1 MSAVAGIAAVQARIG
16 AIESRLG
23 VDRARQT
30 QMGVAPVLT
39 NQLGTSVAAMPLG
52 YADVAA
58 GAAAGMG
65 SSTTSMT
72 AAGATIPDFGSVVRQ
87 VELGAAQAYGATVP
101 TGAPGASLGVPGAD
115 QVNTATPHAALFNE
129 AGARWG
135 IPPTVLAG
143 MAYVESRFQNDAVS
157 QAGAVGMMQFL
168 PSTASSMG
176 VNPYDPSS
184 AIDGAARY
192 LRTALDRFG
201 SLDMAIGAYNIGPG
215 AMARAG
221 GVNPGTQADRYVTAV
236 RAAAGRMA

>member
-1 MSAVAGIAAVQARIG
+1 MTAVAGVAAVQARIG

-23 VDRARQT
+23 VDRARQA
-30 QMGVAPVLT
+30 QMGAVPVLT
-39 NQLGTSVAAMPLG
+39 NQLGSSVAAMPLG

-65 SSTTSMT
+65 SSTTGMT
-72 AAGATIPDFGSVVRQ
+72 AADFGSVVRQ
-87 VELGAAQAYGATVP
+87 VELGAAQAYGTAVP
-101 TGAPGASLGVPGAD
+101 TGTPGALGGVPGAD
-115 QVNTATPHAALFNE
+115 QVNAATPHAALFNE

-143 MAYVESRFQNDAVS
+143 IAYVESRFQNDAVS

-168 PSTASSMG
+168 PSTAASMG
-176 VNPYDPSS
+176 VNPHDPSS

-221 GVNPGTQADRYVTAV
+221 AVNPGTQADRYVTAV

>member
-1 MSAVAGIAAVQARIG
+1 MTAVAGIAAVQARIG

-23 VDRARQT
+23 VDRARQA
-30 QMGVAPVLT
+30 QMGAVPVLT
-39 NQLGTSVAAMPLG
+39 NQLGSSVAAMPLG

-58 GAAAGMG
+58 GAAAGTG
-65 SSTTSMT
+65 SSTTSVT
-72 AAGATIPDFGSVVRQ
+72 TPDFGSVVRQ

-101 TGAPGASLGVPGAD
+101 TGSPGALGGVPGAD
-115 QVNTATPHAALFNE
+115 QVNAATPHAALFNE

-168 PSTASSMG
+168 PSTAASMG
-176 VNPYDPSS
+176 VNPYDPNS

-221 GVNPGTQADRYVTAV
+221 SVNPGTQADRYVTAV

>member
-1 MSAVAGIAAVQARIG
+1 MTAVAGVAAVQARIG

-23 VDRARQT
+23 VDRVRQA
-30 QMGVAPVLT
+30 QMGAVPVLT
-39 NQLGTSVAAMPLG
+39 NQLGSSVAAMPLG

-65 SSTTSMT
+65 SSTTGMT
-72 AAGATIPDFGSVVRQ
+72 AADFGSVVRQ

-101 TGAPGASLGVPGAD
+101 TGTPGALGGVPGAD
-115 QVNTATPHAALFNE
+115 QVNAATPHAALFNE

-143 MAYVESRFQNDAVS
+143 MAYVESRFQNDVVS

-168 PSTASSMG
+168 PSTAASMG
-176 VNPYDPSS
+176 VNPHDPNS

-221 GVNPGTQADRYVTAV
+221 AVNPGTQADRYVTAV

>member
-1 MSAVAGIAAVQARIG
+1 MTAVAGVAAVQARIG

-23 VDRARQT
+23 VDRARQA
-30 QMGVAPVLT
+30 QMGAVPVLT
-39 NQLGTSVAAMPLG
+39 NQLGSSVAAMPLG

-58 GAAAGMG
+58 GAAAGM
-65 SSTTSMT
+65 SASTASTATTS
-72 AAGATIPDFGSVVRQ
+72 ATTPDFGSVVRR

-101 TGAPGASLGVPGAD
+101 TGAPGAVGGVPGAD
-115 QVNTATPHAALFNE
+115 QVNAATPHAALFNE

-143 MAYVESRFQNDAVS
+143 MAYVESRFRNDVVS

-168 PSTASSMG
+168 PSTAASMG
-176 VNPYDPSS
+176 VNPHDPTS

-221 GVNPGTQADRYVTAV
+221 SVNPGTQADRYVTAV
-236 RAAAGRMA
+236 RATAGRMA

>member
-1 MSAVAGIAAVQARIG
+1 MGAV
-16 AIESRLG
+16 
-23 VDRARQT
+23 
-30 QMGVAPVLT
+30 PVLT
-39 NQLGTSVAAMPLG
+39 NQLGSSVAAMPLG

-58 GAAAGMG
+58 GAAAGTG
-65 SSTTSMT
+65 SSTSSVT
-72 AAGATIPDFGSVVRQ
+72 ATDFGSVVRQ

-101 TGAPGASLGVPGAD
+101 IGAPGALGGVPGAD
-115 QVNTATPHAALFNE
+115 QVNAATPHAALFNE

-143 MAYVESRFQNDAVS
+143 MAYVESRFQNDVVS

-168 PSTASSMG
+168 PSTAASMG
-176 VNPYDPSS
+176 VNPYDPNS

-192 LRTALDRFG
+192 VRTALDRFG

-221 GVNPGTQADRYVTAV
+221 AVNPGTQADRYVTAV

>member
-1 MSAVAGIAAVQARIG
+1 MSAVSGVAAVQARIG

-23 VDRARQT
+23 MSRARQA
-30 QMGVAPVLT
+30 QMGAVPVLT
-39 NQLGTSVAAMPLG
+39 NQLGASVAAMPLG

-58 GAAAGMG
+58 GAAGTTGGSATALAG
-65 SSTTSMT
+65 
-72 AAGATIPDFGSVVRQ
+72 PDFGSVVRQ
-87 VELGAAQAYGATVP
+87 VELGAAQAS
-101 TGAPGASLGVPGAD
+101 GAPAIGGVPGASGTWSGTD
-115 QVNTATPHAALFNE
+115 SVNAATPHAALFNQ

-143 MAYVESRFQNDAVS
+143 MAYVESRFQNDVVS
-157 QAGAVGMMQFL
+157 EAGAVGMMQFL
-168 PSTASSMG
+168 PSTAASMG
-176 VNPYDPSS
+176 VNPYDPTS

-192 LRTALDRFG
+192 LRNALDRFG

-221 GVNPGTQADRYVTAV
+221 AVNPGTQADRYVTAV

>member
-1 MSAVAGIAAVQARIG
+1 
-16 AIESRLG
+16 
-23 VDRARQT
+23 
-30 QMGVAPVLT
+30 VLT
-39 NQLGTSVAAMPLG
+39 NQLGSSVAAMPLG

-87 VELGAAQAYGATVP
+87 VELGAAQAYGTTVP

>member
-1 MSAVAGIAAVQARIG
+1 MTAVAGVAAVQARIG

-23 VDRARQT
+23 VGRTRSDQVGA
-30 QMGVAPVLT
+30 VPVLT
-39 NQLGTSVAAMPLG
+39 NQLGSSVAAMPLG

-58 GAAAGMG
+58 GAAAGTG
-65 SSTTSMT
+65 SSTSSVT
-72 AAGATIPDFGSVVRQ
+72 ATDFGSVVRQ

-101 TGAPGASLGVPGAD
+101 IGAPGALGGVPGAD
-115 QVNTATPHAALFNE
+115 QVNAATPHAALFNE

-143 MAYVESRFQNDAVS
+143 MAYVESRFQNDVVS

-168 PSTASSMG
+168 PSTAASMG
-176 VNPYDPSS
+176 VNPYDPNS

-192 LRTALDRFG
+192 VRTALDRFG

-221 GVNPGTQADRYVTAV
+221 AVNPGTQADRYVTAV

>member
-1 MSAVAGIAAVQARIG
+1 MTAVAGVAAVQARIG

-23 VDRARQT
+23 VDRARQA
-30 QMGVAPVLT
+30 QMGAVPVLT

-58 GAAAGMG
+58 GAAAGMS
-65 SSTTSMT
+65 SSTSSMT
-72 AAGATIPDFGSVVRQ
+72 AADFGSVVRQ

-101 TGAPGASLGVPGAD
+101 IGAPGALGGVPGAD
-115 QVNTATPHAALFNE
+115 QVNAATPHAALFNE

-143 MAYVESRFQNDAVS
+143 MAYVESRFQNDVVS

-168 PSTASSMG
+168 PSTAASMG
-176 VNPYDPSS
+176 VNPYDPNS

-192 LRTALDRFG
+192 VRTALDRFG

-221 GVNPGTQADRYVTAV
+221 AVNPGTQADRYVTAV

>member
-1 MSAVAGIAAVQARIG
+1 MTAVAGVAAVQARIG

-23 VDRARQT
+23 VDRARQA
-30 QMGVAPVLT
+30 QMGAVPVLT
-39 NQLGTSVAAMPLG
+39 NQLGSSVAAMPLG

-65 SSTTSMT
+65 SSTTSVT
-72 AAGATIPDFGSVVRQ
+72 TPDFGSVVRQ
-87 VELGAAQAYGATVP
+87 VELGAAQAYGTAVP
-101 TGAPGASLGVPGAD
+101 TGTPGALGVVPGAD
-115 QVNTATPHAALFNE
+115 QVNAATPHAALFNE

-168 PSTASSMG
+168 PSTAASMG
-176 VNPYDPSS
+176 VNPHDPSS

-221 GVNPGTQADRYVTAV
+221 AVNPGTQADRYVTAV

>member
-1 MSAVAGIAAVQARIG
+1 MTAVAGVAAVQARIG

-23 VDRARQT
+23 VDRARQA
-30 QMGVAPVLT
+30 QMGAVPVLT
-39 NQLGTSVAAMPLG
+39 NQLGSSVAAMPLG

-58 GAAAGMG
+58 GAGAGTG
-65 SSTTSMT
+65 SSTTGMT
-72 AAGATIPDFGSVVRQ
+72 AADFGSVVRQ
-87 VELGAAQAYGATVP
+87 VELGAAQAYATTVP
-101 TGAPGASLGVPGAD
+101 TGTPGALGGVPGAD
-115 QVNTATPHAALFNE
+115 QVNAATPHAALFNE

-168 PSTASSMG
+168 PSTAASMG
-176 VNPYDPSS
+176 VNPYDPNS

-221 GVNPGTQADRYVTAV
+221 AVNPGTQADRYVTAV

>member
-1 MSAVAGIAAVQARIG
+1 MTAVAGVAAVQARIG

-23 VDRARQT
+23 VGRTRSD
-30 QMGVAPVLT
+30 QMGAVPVLT
-39 NQLGTSVAAMPLG
+39 NQLGSSVTAMPLG

-58 GAAAGMG
+58 GAAAGTG
-65 SSTTSMT
+65 SSTSSVT
-72 AAGATIPDFGSVVRQ
+72 ATDFGSVVRQ

-101 TGAPGASLGVPGAD
+101 IGAPGALGGVPGAD
-115 QVNTATPHAALFNE
+115 QVNAATPHAALFNE

-143 MAYVESRFQNDAVS
+143 MAYVESRFQNDVVS

-168 PSTASSMG
+168 PSTAASMG
-176 VNPYDPSS
+176 VNPYDPNS

-192 LRTALDRFG
+192 VRTALDRFG

-221 GVNPGTQADRYVTAV
+221 AVNPGTQADRYVTAV

>member
-1 MSAVAGIAAVQARIG
+1 MTAVAGVAAVQARIG

-23 VDRARQT
+23 VGRTRSD
-30 QMGVAPVLT
+30 QMGAVPVLT
-39 NQLGTSVAAMPLG
+39 NQLGSSVAAMPLG

-58 GAAAGMG
+58 GAAAGTG
-65 SSTTSMT
+65 SSTSSVT
-72 AAGATIPDFGSVVRQ
+72 AADFGSVVRQ

-101 TGAPGASLGVPGAD
+101 IGAPGALGGVPGAD
-115 QVNTATPHAALFNE
+115 QVNAATPHAALFNE

-143 MAYVESRFQNDAVS
+143 MAYVESRFQNDVVS

-168 PSTASSMG
+168 PSTAASMG
-176 VNPYDPSS
+176 VNPYDPNS

-192 LRTALDRFG
+192 VRTALDRFG

-221 GVNPGTQADRYVTAV
+221 AVNPGTQADRYVTAV

>member
-1 MSAVAGIAAVQARIG
+1 MTAVAGVAAVQARIG

-23 VDRARQT
+23 VGRSRSD
-30 QMGVAPVLT
+30 QMGAVPVLT
-39 NQLGTSVAAMPLG
+39 NQLGASVAAMPLG

-58 GAAAGMG
+58 GAAAGTS
-65 SSTTSMT
+65 SSTTSVT
-72 AAGATIPDFGSVVRQ
+72 TPDFGSVVRR
-87 VELGAAQAYGATVP
+87 VELGAAQAYGVTVP
-101 TGAPGASLGVPGAD
+101 AGAPGAVGGVTGAE
-115 QVNTATPHAALFNE
+115 QVNAATPHAALFNE
-129 AGARWG
+129 AGTRWG

-143 MAYVESRFQNDAVS
+143 MAYVESRFQNNVVS

-176 VNPYDPSS
+176 VNPYDPNS

-221 GVNPGTQADRYVTAV
+221 AVNPGTQADRYVTAV

>member
-1 MSAVAGIAAVQARIG
+1 MTAVAGVAAVQARIG

-23 VDRARQT
+23 VGRTRSDQVGA
-30 QMGVAPVLT
+30 VPVLT
-39 NQLGTSVAAMPLG
+39 NQLGSSVTAMPLG

-58 GAAAGMG
+58 GAAAGTG
-65 SSTTSMT
+65 SSTSSVT
-72 AAGATIPDFGSVVRQ
+72 ATDFGSVVRQ

-101 TGAPGASLGVPGAD
+101 IGAPGALGGVPGAD
-115 QVNTATPHAALFNE
+115 QVNAATPHAALFNE

-143 MAYVESRFQNDAVS
+143 MAYVESRFQNDVVS

-168 PSTASSMG
+168 PSTAASMG
-176 VNPYDPSS
+176 VNPYDPNS

-192 LRTALDRFG
+192 VRTALDRFG

-221 GVNPGTQADRYVTAV
+221 AVNPGTQADRYVTAV

>member
-1 MSAVAGIAAVQARIG
+1 MTAVAGVAAVQARIG

-23 VDRARQT
+23 VDRARQA
-30 QMGVAPVLT
+30 QIGAVPVLT
-39 NQLGTSVAAMPLG
+39 NQLGSSVAAMPLG

-58 GAAAGMG
+58 GAAAGTN
-65 SSTTSMT
+65 SSTTSVT
-72 AAGATIPDFGSVVRQ
+72 TPDFGSVVRQ
-87 VELGAAQAYGATVP
+87 VELGAAQVYGATVP
-101 TGAPGASLGVPGAD
+101 TGAPGAVGGVPGAD
-115 QVNTATPHAALFNE
+115 QVNAATPHAALFNE

-143 MAYVESRFQNDAVS
+143 MAYVESRFQNDVVS

-168 PSTASSMG
+168 PSTAASMG
-176 VNPYDPSS
+176 VNPHDPNS
-184 AIDGAARY
+184 AIDGAARH

-221 GVNPGTQADRYVTAV
+221 SVNPGTQADRYVTAV

>member
-1 MSAVAGIAAVQARIG
+1 MTAVAGVAAVQARIG

-23 VDRARQT
+23 VDRARQA
-30 QMGVAPVLT
+30 QMGAVPVLT
-39 NQLGTSVAAMPLG
+39 NQLGSSVAAMPLG

-65 SSTTSMT
+65 SSTTSVT
-72 AAGATIPDFGSVVRQ
+72 TPDFGSVVRQ

-101 TGAPGASLGVPGAD
+101 TGAPGALGGVPGAD
-115 QVNTATPHAALFNE
+115 QVNAATPHAALFNE

-168 PSTASSMG
+168 PSTAASMG
-176 VNPYDPSS
+176 VNPHDPSS

-221 GVNPGTQADRYVTAV
+221 AVNPGTQADRYVTAV

>member
-1 MSAVAGIAAVQARIG
+1 MTAVAGVAAVQARIG

-23 VDRARQT
+23 VDRARQA
-30 QMGVAPVLT
+30 QMGAVPVLT
-39 NQLGTSVAAMPLG
+39 NQLGSSVAAMPLG

-58 GAAAGMG
+58 GAAAGTG
-65 SSTTSMT
+65 SSTTSVT
-72 AAGATIPDFGSVVRQ
+72 TPDFGSVVRQ

-101 TGAPGASLGVPGAD
+101 IGAPGALGGVPGAD
-115 QVNTATPHAALFNE
+115 QVNAATPHAALFNE

-168 PSTASSMG
+168 PSTAASMG
-176 VNPYDPSS
+176 VNPHDPSS

-192 LRTALDRFG
+192 VRTALDRFG

-221 GVNPGTQADRYVTAV
+221 AVNPGTQADRYVTAV

>member
-1 MSAVAGIAAVQARIG
+1 MTAVAGIAAVQARIG

-23 VDRARQT
+23 VDRARQA
-30 QMGVAPVLT
+30 QMGAVPVLT
-39 NQLGTSVAAMPLG
+39 NQLGSSVAAMPLG

-58 GAAAGMG
+58 GAAAGTG
-65 SSTTSMT
+65 SSTTSVT
-72 AAGATIPDFGSVVRQ
+72 TPDFGSVVRQ

-101 TGAPGASLGVPGAD
+101 TGAPGAVGGVPGAD
-115 QVNTATPHAALFNE
+115 QVNAATPHAALFNE

-168 PSTASSMG
+168 PSTAASMG
-176 VNPYDPSS
+176 VNPYDPNS

-221 GVNPGTQADRYVTAV
+221 SVNPGTQADRYVTAV

>member
-1 MSAVAGIAAVQARIG
+1 
-16 AIESRLG
+16 
-23 VDRARQT
+23 
-30 QMGVAPVLT
+30 
-39 NQLGTSVAAMPLG
+39 
-52 YADVAA
+52 
-58 GAAAGMG
+58 
-65 SSTTSMT
+65 
-72 AAGATIPDFGSVVRQ
+72 

-101 TGAPGASLGVPGAD
+101 TGAPGAVGGVPGAD
-115 QVNTATPHAALFNE
+115 QVNAATPHAALFNE

-143 MAYVESRFQNDAVS
+143 MAYVESRFRNDVVS

-168 PSTASSMG
+168 PSTAASMG
-176 VNPYDPSS
+176 VNPHDPTS

-221 GVNPGTQADRYVTAV
+221 SVNPGTQADRYVTAV

>member
-1 MSAVAGIAAVQARIG
+1 MTAVAGVAAVQARIG

-23 VDRARQT
+23 VGRTRSDQVGA
-30 QMGVAPVLT
+30 VPVLT
-39 NQLGTSVAAMPLG
+39 NQLGSSVTAMPLG

-65 SSTTSMT
+65 SSTSSVT
-72 AAGATIPDFGSVVRQ
+72 ATDFGSVVRQ

-101 TGAPGASLGVPGAD
+101 IGAPGALGGVPGAD
-115 QVNTATPHAALFNE
+115 QVNAATPHAALFNE

-143 MAYVESRFQNDAVS
+143 MAYVESRFQNDVVS

-168 PSTASSMG
+168 PSTAASMG
-176 VNPYDPSS
+176 VNPYDPNS

-192 LRTALDRFG
+192 VRTALDRFG

-221 GVNPGTQADRYVTAV
+221 AVNPGTQADRYVTAV

>member
-1 MSAVAGIAAVQARIG
+1 MTAVAGVAAVQARIG

-23 VDRARQT
+23 VGRTRSD
-30 QMGVAPVLT
+30 QMGAVPVLT
-39 NQLGTSVAAMPLG
+39 NQLGSSVAAMPLG

-58 GAAAGMG
+58 GAAAGTG
-65 SSTTSMT
+65 SSTSSVT
-72 AAGATIPDFGSVVRQ
+72 ATDFGSVVRQ

-101 TGAPGASLGVPGAD
+101 IGAPGALGGVPGAD
-115 QVNTATPHAALFNE
+115 QVNAATPHAALFNE

-143 MAYVESRFQNDAVS
+143 MAYVESRFQNDVVS

-168 PSTASSMG
+168 PSTAASMG
-176 VNPYDPSS
+176 VNPYDPNS

-192 LRTALDRFG
+192 VRTALDRFG

-221 GVNPGTQADRYVTAV
+221 AVNPGTQADRYVTAV

>member
-87 VELGAAQAYGATVP
+87 VELGAAQAYGTTVP

-221 GVNPGTQADRYVTAV
+221 SVNPGTQADRYVTAV

>member
-1 MSAVAGIAAVQARIG
+1 MTAVAGVAAVQARIG

-23 VDRARQT
+23 VGRTRSDQVGA
-30 QMGVAPVLT
+30 VPVLT
-39 NQLGTSVAAMPLG
+39 NQLGSSVAAMPLG

-65 SSTTSMT
+65 SSTSSMT
-72 AAGATIPDFGSVVRQ
+72 AADFGSVVRQ

-101 TGAPGASLGVPGAD
+101 IGAPGALGGVPGAD
-115 QVNTATPHAALFNE
+115 QVNAATPHAALFNE

-143 MAYVESRFQNDAVS
+143 MAYVESRFQNDVVS

-168 PSTASSMG
+168 PSTAASMG
-176 VNPYDPSS
+176 VNPYDPNS

-192 LRTALDRFG
+192 VRTALDRFG

-221 GVNPGTQADRYVTAV
+221 SVNPGTQADRYVTAV

>member
-87 VELGAAQAYGATVP
+87 VELGAAQAYGTTVP

-221 GVNPGTQADRYVTAV
+221 AVNPGTQADRYVTAV

>member
-1 MSAVAGIAAVQARIG
+1 MTAVAGIAAVQARIG

-23 VDRARQT
+23 VDRARQA
-30 QMGVAPVLT
+30 QMGAVPVLT
-39 NQLGTSVAAMPLG
+39 NQLGSSVAAMPLG

-65 SSTTSMT
+65 STT
-72 AAGATIPDFGSVVRQ
+72 AGTTIPDFGSVVRQ

-101 TGAPGASLGVPGAD
+101 TGAPGASGGVPGAD

-143 MAYVESRFQNDAVS
+143 MAYVESRFRNDAVS
-157 QAGAVGMMQFL
+157 EAGAVGMMQFL
-168 PSTASSMG
+168 PSTAASMG
-176 VNPYDPSS
+176 VNPYDPNS

-221 GVNPGTQADRYVTAV
+221 AVNPGTQADRYVTAV

>member
-1 MSAVAGIAAVQARIG
+1 MTAVAGIAAVQARIG

-23 VDRARQT
+23 VDRARQG
-30 QMGVAPVLT
+30 QMGAVPVLT
-39 NQLGTSVAAMPLG
+39 NQLGSSVAAMPLG

-65 SSTTSMT
+65 SSTTGMR
-72 AAGATIPDFGSVVRQ
+72 AAGATTPDFGSVVRQ
-87 VELGAAQAYGATVP
+87 VELGASQAFGAI
-101 TGAPGASLGVPGAD
+101 APGGVPGVSGGAPGAD
-115 QVNTATPHAALFNE
+115 QVNAATPHAALFNE

-143 MAYVESRFQNDAVS
+143 MAYVESRFQNDVVS
-157 QAGAVGMMQFL
+157 EAGAVGMMQFL
-168 PSTASSMG
+168 PGTASSMG

-221 GVNPGTQADRYVTAV
+221 AVNPGTQADRYVTAV

>member
-1 MSAVAGIAAVQARIG
+1 MTAVAGVAAVQARIG

-23 VDRARQT
+23 VDRARQA
-30 QMGVAPVLT
+30 QMGAVPVLT
-39 NQLGTSVAAMPLG
+39 NQLGSSVAAMPLG

-58 GAAAGMG
+58 GAGAGMG
-65 SSTTSMT
+65 SSTTGMT
-72 AAGATIPDFGSVVRQ
+72 AADFGSVVRQ
-87 VELGAAQAYGATVP
+87 VELGAAQAYATTVP
-101 TGAPGASLGVPGAD
+101 TGTTGALGGVPGAD
-115 QVNTATPHAALFNE
+115 QVNAATPHAALFNE

-168 PSTASSMG
+168 PSTAASMG
-176 VNPYDPSS
+176 VNPHDPNS

-221 GVNPGTQADRYVTAV
+221 AVNPGTQADRYVTAV